1 MWFFFTL
8 TWREFPQFDEHILGM
23 GWFNHQLYS
32 IYCGFPISLYDFRT
46 FFGTGISWG
55 SPKRWSNPFSSDKN
69 STWNFR
75 GWMDGWFGWMI
86 QFPKNLGVWSFHLNQ
101 PSIHPWISNHQ
112 TSLLSGANFVSFRW
126 LSRWSTFLDLR
137 SWDEKTWPRWCRFSF
152 FFGRK
157 KAACWWVSSFLVI
170 RVYIYIFI
178 LYNLYIYIFWD
189 SHIIHILRCRSQF
202 DWNIFLFCLSTST
215 WRGISRRQGRS
226 TPAFY
231 LWWSSFPI
239 ECQKN
244 PALVKLEVKV

>member
-1 MWFFFTL
+1 MYIQICIAFLELGFITCEWFTRWFQICVFSSPL
-8 TWREFPQFDEHILGM
+8 PEGNSPKFDEHILGM

-46 FFGTGISWG
+46 FFWYRDFMGQVL

-86 QFPKNLGVWSFHLNQ
+86 QFPKNFGVWSFHLNQ

-152 FFGRK
+152 FWK
-157 KAACWWVSSFLVI
+157 EKSSMLMSFKFS
-170 RVYIYIFI
+170 RYTYIYIS
-178 LYNLYIYIFWD
+178 LYLI
-189 SHIIHILRCRSQF
+189 
-202 DWNIFLFCLSTST
+202 
-215 WRGISRRQGRS
+215 
-226 TPAFY
+226 
-231 LWWSSFPI
+231 
-239 ECQKN
+239 
-244 PALVKLEVKV
+244 